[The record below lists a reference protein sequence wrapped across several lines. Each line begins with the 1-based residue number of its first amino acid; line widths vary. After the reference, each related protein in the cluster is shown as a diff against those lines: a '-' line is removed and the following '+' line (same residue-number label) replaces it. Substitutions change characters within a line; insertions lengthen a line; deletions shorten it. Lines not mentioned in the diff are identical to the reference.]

1 MFFFFFF
8 EELYHIE
15 DIRQAFKDICYEKL
29 NMDGYI
35 DMNPYIKKT
44 YDKKEILLDLQAHKS
59 RYTPLYQQAYPKGD
73 EAVNTWDK
81 CISSNN
87 NKAIQLTVLEAKAIV
102 NWVYNSLKNTAER
115 AEFTKA
121 IFAQLGKF
129 YELDGEISYA
139 QGIVF
144 DKKRVEINFC
154 STLHDVTQVL
164 PSEEDSQEKM
174 FYRGH
179 TNPNYFLEPSV
190 MRTPSFLQSEDKMYQ
205 EILIDCPNDFE
216 KASTHLDKLVKMQHY
231 GLPTRLLDITRNPL
245 VALYFACNDR
255 KSTYGEL
262 ILISAP
268 QDSVMYSQNDL
279 VALLSS
285 LAALPIED
293 KNSLLTDIAGLIWDR
308 SRVVNAYNHL
318 KQELCME
325 KPNLVDHMAKTDV
338 LKSVIVQASKNN
350 RRIIRQNGAFILCG
364 LSRSRIN
371 LSQYRYEKRGKKII
385 ILLSN
390 KKKILNEL
398 DLFSINRA
406 ELFPE
411 IDCVAEYLRDKYK

>member
-15 DIRQAFKDICYEKL
+15 DIQQAFKDICYEKL

-35 DMNPYIKKT
+35 DMNQYIKKR
-44 YDKKEILLDLQAHKS
+44 YDKKEILSDLQAHKS

-73 EAVNTWDK
+73 EAVKLWRK
-81 CISSNN
+81 YISRND
-87 NKAIQLTVLEAKAIV
+87 NKSIQLTELEAKAIV
-102 NWVYNSLKNTAER
+102 NWVYNSLKNIAER

-121 IFAQLGKF
+121 IFAQLNEF
-129 YELDGEISYA
+129 HELDSEISYS

-154 STLHDVTQVL
+154 ATLYDVICVL
-164 PSEEDSQEKM
+164 PSEEDLPEKM

-179 TNPNYFLEPSV
+179 ANPNYFLEPSV
-190 MRTPSFLQSEDKMYQ
+190 MRIASLLQNEDKMYQ

-245 VALYFACNDR
+245 VALYFACNDK

-268 QDSVMYSQNDL
+268 KDSVMYSQNDL

-285 LAALPIED
+285 LAALPVED
-293 KNSLLTDIAGLIWDR
+293 KYNLLDDIRGLIWDR
-308 SRVVNAYNHL
+308 SGVENAYNHL
-318 KQELCME
+318 KQEFCME
-325 KPNLVDHMAKTDV
+325 KPNLVDHLTKTDV

-364 LSRSRIN
+364 LSRGRID
-371 LSQYRYEKRGKKII
+371 LSQYRYKKKGKRVV

-390 KKKILNEL
+390 KKKILKEL

>member
-15 DIRQAFKDICYEKL
+15 DIQQAFKDICYEKL

-35 DMNPYIKKT
+35 DMNQYIKKR
-44 YDKKEILLDLQAHKS
+44 YDKKEILSDLQAHKS

-73 EAVNTWDK
+73 EAVKLWRK
-81 CISSNN
+81 YISRND
-87 NKAIQLTVLEAKAIV
+87 NKSIQLTELEAKAIV
-102 NWVYNSLKNTAER
+102 NWVYNSLKNIAER

-121 IFAQLGKF
+121 IFAQLNEF
-129 YELDGEISYA
+129 HELDSEISYS

-154 STLHDVTQVL
+154 ATLYDVICVL
-164 PSEEDSQEKM
+164 PSEEDLPEKM

-179 TNPNYFLEPSV
+179 ANPNYFLEPSV
-190 MRTPSFLQSEDKMYQ
+190 MRIASLLQNEDKMYQ

-245 VALYFACNDR
+245 VALYFACNDK

-268 QDSVMYSQNDL
+268 KDSVMYSQNDL

-285 LAALPIED
+285 LAALPVED
-293 KNSLLTDIAGLIWDR
+293 KYNLLDDIRGLIWDR
-308 SRVVNAYNHL
+308 SGVENAYNHL
-318 KQELCME
+318 NQ
-325 KPNLVDHMAKTDV
+325 
-338 LKSVIVQASKNN
+338 
-350 RRIIRQNGAFILCG
+350 
-364 LSRSRIN
+364 
-371 LSQYRYEKRGKKII
+371 
-385 ILLSN
+385 
-390 KKKILNEL
+390 
-398 DLFSINRA
+398 
-406 ELFPE
+406 
-411 IDCVAEYLRDKYK
+411 

>member
-1 MFFFFFF
+1 M
-8 EELYHIE
+8 
-15 DIRQAFKDICYEKL
+15 
-29 NMDGYI
+29 
-35 DMNPYIKKT
+35 
-44 YDKKEILLDLQAHKS
+44 
-59 RYTPLYQQAYPKGD
+59 
-73 EAVNTWDK
+73 NTWDK

-121 IFAQLGKF
+121 IFAQLDKF

-216 KASTHLDKLVKMQHY
+216 KASTHLDKLVKMQH
-231 GLPTRLLDITRNPL
+231 
-245 VALYFACNDR
+245 
-255 KSTYGEL
+255 
-262 ILISAP
+262 
-268 QDSVMYSQNDL
+268 
-279 VALLSS
+279 
-285 LAALPIED
+285 
-293 KNSLLTDIAGLIWDR
+293 
-308 SRVVNAYNHL
+308 
-318 KQELCME
+318 
-325 KPNLVDHMAKTDV
+325 
-338 LKSVIVQASKNN
+338 
-350 RRIIRQNGAFILCG
+350 
-364 LSRSRIN
+364 
-371 LSQYRYEKRGKKII
+371 
-385 ILLSN
+385 
-390 KKKILNEL
+390 
-398 DLFSINRA
+398 
-406 ELFPE
+406 
-411 IDCVAEYLRDKYK
+411 